1 MMHEADE
8 VLGVARELASKVLA
22 LQARCRDGEKD
33 PVTCYMLDD
42 CAALARMVTADLGE
56 SEHQNV
62 LGTKPHGGSG
72 GVSGGWQ

>member
-8 VLGVARELASKVLA
+8 ILGVARALASKVLA

-56 SEHQNV
+56 IEQNV
-62 LGTKPHGGSG
+62 VGTKPHGGSG
-72 GVSGGWQ
+72 GVSGS